1 MDSTVLRHFNFL
13 DIVILIIL
21 FRICYIALKDGL
33 AMELF
38 KLLGVLS
45 AIYISSHFYTS
56 FSRIVK
62 LRYVPEAISPEF
74 VNFVIFILLACVG
87 YTALAFLRVAF
98 CRFMKMEAAP
108 KLNKYGG
115 LLLGLARGYFTI
127 GLLIYVLMI
136 SNVSYLVGSVKH
148 SSLGSRGIS
157 ISSQTYNWIW
167 ESVFS
172 KFFPQ
177 EKSNSVVRETSN
189 NLAQK

>member
-1 MDSTVLRHFNFL
+1 MNFAVFRYFNFL

-45 AIYISSHFYTS
+45 AIYLSSHFYTF
-56 FSRIVK
+56 FSQVIK
-62 LRYVPEAISPEF
+62 FRYIPESIPLEF
-74 VNFVIFILLACVG
+74 VGFVTFILLAAAG
-87 YTALAFLRVAF
+87 FIALALLRGLF

-115 LLLGLARGYFTI
+115 LVLGLARGYFTI

-136 SNVSYLVGSVKH
+136 TNVGYLNSSIKH
-148 SSLGSRGIS
+148 SYLGSRAVS

-177 EKSNSVVRETSN
+177 EKSNSVVRKTID
-189 NLAQK
+189 NLAKE

>member
-1 MDSTVLRHFNFL
+1 MDPTVLRHFNFL
-13 DIVILIIL
+13 DIIILIIL

-45 AIYISSHFYTS
+45 AIYISSHFYIS
-56 FSRIVK
+56 LSRIIK
-62 LRYVPEAISPEF
+62 LRYVPDNISLEF
-74 VNFVIFILLACVG
+74 VNFVIFVLLACAG
-87 YTALAFLRVAF
+87 YIALALLRVTF

-115 LLLGLARGYFTI
+115 LILGLARGYFTV

-136 SNVSYLVGSVKH
+136 TNVSYLNSSIKH
-148 SSLGSRGIS
+148 SALASRCVS
-157 ISSQTYNWIW
+157 VSSQTYNWIW
-167 ESVFS
+167 ESIFS

-177 EKSNSVVRETSN
+177 EKPDSVVRETSD
-189 NLAQK
+189 NLVQK